1 MRSLYQVQS
10 HIKKAKTVS
19 WESIGKEPYYHPSR
33 NLEEQFWIGVW
44 EKKNDEMMRDQ
55 NKKYTTNQQEMRD

>member
-1 MRSLYQVQS
+1 MIGNPSGRTQDLCRRKPKIIIGFKVQFMRSLYQVQS

-33 NLEEQFWIGVW
+33 NLEEQF
-44 EKKNDEMMRDQ
+44 
-55 NKKYTTNQQEMRD
+55 